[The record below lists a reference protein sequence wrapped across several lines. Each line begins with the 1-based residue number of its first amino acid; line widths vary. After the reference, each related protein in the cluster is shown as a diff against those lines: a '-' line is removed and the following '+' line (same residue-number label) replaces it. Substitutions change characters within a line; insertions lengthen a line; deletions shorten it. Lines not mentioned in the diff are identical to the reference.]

1 MKGPQECNEASLP
14 GLRVNSESITQ
25 PTVQPGP
32 AKETLLIN
40 LHISPRSLHVLLN
53 YCKWADGSHTAGLN
67 ALLNRCSV
75 KVRSR
80 SERLRHRSFRH
91 LLPGSNKSRPVCRL
105 PPQTKHSEGRLETS
119 RGRVFHDQ
127 PLCNSAK
134 PIWPPAHCEECF

>member
-1 MKGPQECNEASLP
+1 MKLLCP
-14 GLRVNSESITQ
+14 GLRLNSESITQ

-53 YCKWADGSHTAGLN
+53 YCKWADGSHTPGLN

-119 RGRVFHDQ
+119 RGRVFHEQ
-127 PLCNSAK
+127 PLCNSANQFGHPLTVRNIFK
-134 PIWPPAHCEECF
+134 RGP